1 MRELHVSCQKNKKF
15 QLPVFPPRKLFGSTD
30 EAFIQKRKKELEN
43 YYNTILKTI
52 NIEELPDLLSFLNTH
67 KPVKKVIKPPA
78 GTSSVPNKPMPQQ
91 TPQTKDKQAQL
102 KKVFEEIVGKTCKEM
117 VESNEYDTEIEDETR
132 RKFNQEFQKLKLDL
146 KSPILDQMVV
156 PKGDK
161 QNDTDFWSAFFND
174 QHEGSIKKLEKAAGD
189 IENILKESNQCQ
201 IQFVVPM

>member
-1 MRELHVSCQKNKKF
+1 M
-15 QLPVFPPRKLFGSTD
+15 
-30 EAFIQKRKKELEN
+30 EN

-91 TPQTKDKQAQL
+91 TTQTKDKQAQL

-146 KSPILDQMVV
+146 KSPILDHMVV

-161 QNDTDFWSAFFND
+161 
-174 QHEGSIKKLEKAAGD
+174 
-189 IENILKESNQCQ
+189 
-201 IQFVVPM
+201 